1 MGLLKKAFKW
11 ALLFLIFI
19 LVFSLV
25 KNVLKAKDAAFK
37 IAESKRKVEELK
49 KENDELGK
57 KIDSV
62 ESAFFLEKQA
72 RDKLGLAKE
81 GEMVIILP
89 DAETL
94 KKAFPNKEEA
104 KEDLPLPN
112 WKKWLKLFY

>member
-11 ALLFLIFI
+11 ALLLIVFI

-25 KNVLKAKDAAFK
+25 KNVLKAKNAASN
-37 IAESKRKVEELK
+37 IAESKRKVAELRR
-49 KENDELGK
+49 ENDELGK
-57 KIDSV
+57 EIDSV

-89 DAETL
+89 DEETL
-94 KKAFPNKEEA
+94 KKAFPNKEDQKDE
-104 KEDLPLPN
+104 LPLPN
-112 WKKWLKLFY
+112 WKQWLKLFY